1 MAKEQIQVIL
11 IETFRGE
18 KYVLRLDR
26 EYEKALTRL
35 LKNLFRDAALGSLAH
50 ISLRNI
56 QKSEY
61 SEIPLTAAF
70 MEQEGAEDGKVKNEA
85 KPEEEIH

>member
-1 MAKEQIQVIL
+1 MVKEQIKVVL

-26 EYEKALTRL
+26 EYEGALMKLFR
-35 LKNLFRDAALGSLAH
+35 NLFKKASLGSLAH

-56 QKSEY
+56 EEEGYDDISV
-61 SEIPLTAAF
+61 SAAF
-70 MEQEGAEDGKVKNEA
+70 MEG
-85 KPEEEIH
+85 